1 MLLNEKAAALQEEV
15 DDLLMIPLDLPT
27 PLKTEELTWVYLF
40 QRGFILFV
48 NFMFLL
54 SDLFDMHILLK

>member
-27 PLKTEELTWVYLF
+27 PLNTEELTWVYLF
-40 QRGFILFV
+40 QRSFILFV